1 MAKAQRWK
9 MMKCTAFSPQSFHS
23 LRKTGDTEDL
33 PCQLPWLPSVS
44 LWGCNF
50 KLPASKRWWWATYLC
65 PQCYLREH
73 LAHGSCQ
80 MHVLENEWWRENK
93 DTFRDREPEP
103 SNQSRHSPPAGDDE
117 YRGPVTQCNAVH
129 PLELPVLLCSL
140 AESQWFFPPS
150 LFHTIPCGKSQ
161 GKWRLTQH
169 LSLKIKISY
178 MSSLFAVHPKRIF
191 CLL

>member
-9 MMKCTAFSPQSFHS
+9 MRKCTAFSPQSFHS

-33 PCQLPWLPSVS
+33 DCQLPWLPSVS

-50 KLPASKRWWWATYLC
+50 KLPASKRWWWATSLC
-65 PQCYLREH
+65 PRCYLREH

-103 SNQSRHSPPAGDDE
+103 SNQSRHSPPAGDE
-117 YRGPVTQCNAVH
+117 YRGTASNTVQCCAPSGAASAALFISWITMIFSPKSFPYYSLRKIPGRMKIN
-129 PLELPVLLCSL
+129 PTSQLED
-140 AESQWFFPPS
+140 
-150 LFHTIPCGKSQ
+150 
-161 GKWRLTQH
+161 
-169 LSLKIKISY
+169 
-178 MSSLFAVHPKRIF
+178 
-191 CLL
+191 